1 MELENDCCP
10 SAAGGRGGRWHWN
23 LELPGSE
30 RWRSESGELPLGGER
45 WSNGIGEWLLPLGS
59 GRADGGIG
67 IRSCPA
73 ANGGGVRVESC
84 PSAANGGAME
94 LENGCCPSA
103 AGGQTVALEFGA
115 ARQRTVEE

>member
-1 MELENDCCP
+1 M
-10 SAAGGRGGRWHWN
+10 AAAPRQRAGGRWHWN

-30 RWRSESGELPLGGER
+30 RWRSENGELPLGGER

-73 ANGGGVRVESC
+73 ANGGGVRVETC
-84 PSAANGGAME
+84 PSAANGGAVTLD
-94 LENGCCPSA
+94 LER
-103 AGGQTVALEFGA
+103 VAWVLSLCMQGVLAQLWHHLALAVAHFSL
-115 ARQRTVEE
+115 V